1 MSSLSHYNFTNV
13 KLDNEGNICR
23 VHTEKDENGKDIEV
37 YKNSQGKIV
46 NTNELNPI
54 DDDMDLIIDCIR
66 QTVNDFQWVIFGY
79 APPKLKDLIEKRKI
93 EIHNSSTI
101 MNYPSRFDNLNLQA
115 VVAPIQDIE
124 FNRCKS
130 FIKYME
136 SAALG
141 VPLYASNA
149 LPYNRIMPERQLFND
164 GNDLKEKLLKLKF
177 SSMGAYE
184 SIIENQW
191 KWLNSPCHEGD
202 FDIKNFWMEDNKDIW
217 IDLMQLRDKTV
228 PGFVSIYRRKK
239 MERDAQIIYSDNNG
253 VEIRK

>member
-1 MSSLSHYNFTNV
+1 
-13 KLDNEGNICR
+13 
-23 VHTEKDENGKDIEV
+23 
-37 YKNSQGKIV
+37 
-46 NTNELNPI
+46 
-54 DDDMDLIIDCIR
+54 
-66 QTVNDFQWVIFGY
+66 
-79 APPKLKDLIEKRKI
+79 
-93 EIHNSSTI
+93 
-101 MNYPSRFDNLNLQA
+101 
-115 VVAPIQDIE
+115 
-124 FNRCKS
+124 
-130 FIKYME
+130 ME

-141 VPLYASNA
+141 VPLYASNS

-177 SSMGAYE
+177 SSMGVYE

-191 KWLNSPCHEGD
+191 KWLNAPCHEGD
-202 FDIKNFWMEDNKDIW
+202 FDIKNFWLEDNKDIW